1 MRKTHHT
8 GRYGVVRYPL
18 EWAVIDKQAKLTGL
32 AFSRVISWHQSR
44 DAAHARATRLNNKA
58 AKEVTA

>member
-18 EWAVIDKQAKLTGL
+18 EWAVIDKQAESS
-32 AFSRVISWHQSR
+32 FSNVISWHQSR
-44 DAAHARATRLNNKA
+44 DAAHAKATRLNNKA

>member
-18 EWAVIDKQAKLTGL
+18 EWAVIDKQAESS
-32 AFSRVISWHQSR
+32 FSNVISWHQSR
-44 DAAHARATRLNNKA
+44 DAAHAIAIRLNNK
-58 AKEVTA
+58 ETDEQVR

>member
-18 EWAVIDKQAKLTGL
+18 EWAVIDKQAESS
-32 AFSRVISWHQSR
+32 FSNVISWHQTR
-44 DAAHARATRLNNKA
+44 DAAHAIATRLNNK
-58 AKEVTA
+58 ETDEQVR